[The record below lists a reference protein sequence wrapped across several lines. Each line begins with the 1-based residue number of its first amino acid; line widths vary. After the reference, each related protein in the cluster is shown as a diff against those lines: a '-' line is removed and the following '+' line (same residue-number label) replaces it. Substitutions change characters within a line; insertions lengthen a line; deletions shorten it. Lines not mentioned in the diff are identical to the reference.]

1 VEEALALMIPI
12 VLFLVTGAAVCV
24 YLVLKFRLR
33 KEVQATYRLALEKGS
48 ELSPEV
54 LEAISGDA
62 PKPQQDLRRGL
73 FWAAIGGALAIAGL
87 VQGEPE
93 AIRPVLGV
101 AALPLLIGA
110 AYLGLWILAREEQ

>member
-1 VEEALALMIPI
+1 MIPI
-12 VLFLVTGAAVCV
+12 VMFLVLGAAVCV

-48 ELSPEV
+48 QLSPEV